1 MGSPR
6 AFIETPRR
14 VPGYRPREERIKD
27 FLAVERQMSHEE
39 LKLQSSRCMDCGTPF
54 CHSYGCPLGNI
65 IPEFNEMVYRGRW
78 RKALDILISTN
89 NFPEFTGRVCPAP
102 CEAACVAGLASDP
115 VTIRHIELAVIEKG
129 FEDGLLQSARR
140 AAPLKARVAVIGS
153 GPSGLAA
160 ADTLNS
166 MGYEVVV
173 YESAPRAGGI
183 LRFGIPDF
191 KLEKWV
197 LDRRIELMAEQ
208 GVSFETGVRVGDDIS
223 LNYLRKRFDALC
235 LALGAREPRDLK
247 VPGRDLEGIHFAMDY
262 LTDQNLINAGI
273 GHQGKGPITAAGK
286 RVVVIGGGD
295 TGSDCL
301 GTALRQGAKQVVQ
314 LEILPLPPSSRAS
327 YTPWPMWPVV
337 LRKSHAHGEG
347 GEVRWGVM
355 TKEFLGEGG
364 LVRAVRCVEV
374 EWKRD
379 AEGKPVAP
387 FERPGTEFVVEA
399 DLVLLAMGFTG
410 CGNNELLAEA
420 RIGPDKRGLVET
432 DEYGRTCEEGIF
444 AAGDMETGQ
453 SLVVKAIAQ
462 GRRAAMGID
471 SYLRGLGCD
480 RNS

>member
-6 AFIETPRR
+6 AFIETARR
-14 VPGYRPREERIKD
+14 VPGYRPSEERVKD

-39 LKLQSSRCMDCGTPF
+39 LKQQSSRCMDCGTPF

-65 IPEFNEMVYRGRW
+65 IPEFNELVYRGRW
-78 RKALDILISTN
+78 RHALEILISTN

-129 FEDGLLQSARR
+129 FEDGLLPARR
-140 AAPLKARVAVIGS
+140 EGPSLKARVAVIGS
-153 GPSGLAA
+153 GPAGLAA

-166 MGYEVVV
+166 IGYDVVV
-173 YESAPRAGGI
+173 YESAPKAGGI

-197 LDRRIELMAEQ
+197 LDRRIELMREQ
-208 GVSFETGVRVGDDIS
+208 GVVFETGVRVGDDIS
-223 LNYLRKRFDALC
+223 LGYLRKRFDAIC

-262 LTDQNLINAGI
+262 LTRQNLISAGI
-273 GHQGKGPITAAGK
+273 DLLGKDRITAAGK
-286 RVVVIGGGD
+286 KVVVIGGGD

-301 GTALRQGAKQVVQ
+301 GTALRQGAQQVVQ
-314 LEILPLPPSSRAS
+314 LEILPLPPSTRAS
-327 YTPWPMWPVV
+327 YTPWPMWPVM
-337 LRKSHAHGEG
+337 LRSSHAHGEG

-364 LVRAVRCVEV
+364 LVKALRCVKV
-374 EWKRD
+374 EWRRD
-379 AEGKPVAP
+379 AEGRPVAP
-387 FERPGTEFVVEA
+387 LERPGTEFVIEA

-410 CGNNELLAEA
+410 CGNSELLSEA
-420 RIGPDKRGLVET
+420 GIGPDKRGLVET
-432 DEYGRTCEEGIF
+432 GEDARTNKAGIF
-444 AAGDMETGQ
+444 AAGDMATGQ

-462 GRRAAMGID
+462 GRRAALGID
-471 SYLRGLGCD
+471 SYLRGLGSD